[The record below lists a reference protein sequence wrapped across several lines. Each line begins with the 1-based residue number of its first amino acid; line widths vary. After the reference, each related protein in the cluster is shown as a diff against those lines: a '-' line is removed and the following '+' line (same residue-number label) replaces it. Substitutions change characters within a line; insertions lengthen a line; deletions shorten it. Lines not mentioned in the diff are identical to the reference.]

1 MYTPPPTATNV
12 IVQKDYLRGLEERVK
27 RLEEGMVGVRGDIDG
42 LVGRVHDVQGQ
53 SVATGDERS
62 SASLQTARR
71 VEDDRQRLASVPVPD
86 LIGTE
91 DSVDAMGAVT
101 FADEEDSGFFGL
113 TIPKSYTDRAN
124 G

>member
-12 IVQKDYLRGLEERVK
+12 IVQKDYLHGLEERVK
-27 RLEEGMVGVRGDIDG
+27 RLEEGMAGMKGEIDG
-42 LVGRVHDVQGQ
+42 LSGRVDSVEVQGT
-53 SVATGDERS
+53 AHRDGS
-62 SASLQTARR
+62 SSSGLTAARR
-71 VEDDRQRLASVPVPD
+71 IEDDGQGVASVSVPD

-91 DSVDAMGAVT
+91 DSVDAMGAMT

-113 TIPKSYTDRAN
+113 ADFMTD